1 MTNEQDANALSHL
14 FATIGSRT
22 ERGGWGAEVTG
33 KASYRGLLL
42 ACVGDIVNYDDGRE
56 AVVIDGA
63 GFAAASGSKPFALV
77 GSQLSNDFA
86 PLAFVGSEL
95 DNGDAITDS
104 PEREGRG
111 FADTFTAVKLATV
124 ADQAA
129 AT

>member
-1 MTNEQDANALSHL
+1 MTNEQDANALTHH

-22 ERGGWGAEVTG
+22 ECGGWAAEVVG
-33 KASYRGLLL
+33 KTSYRGRLLVR
-42 ACVGDIVNYDDGRE
+42 VGDIVKYDDGSE
-56 AVVIDGA
+56 AVIIDGA
-63 GFAAASGSKPFALV
+63 GFAAALESKPFALV

-111 FADTFTAVKLATV
+111 FSDSFTVVKPATV
-124 ADQAA
+124 ADQEAA
-129 AT
+129 A